1 MKKMEIKARAKI
13 NLGLDITSVRKD
25 GYHNI
30 KTVMQSV
37 GLSDEL
43 TFRKSD
49 EISISCDDES
59 LECGPENIIYR
70 CIEAIRV
77 HADMP
82 DAGLKVVLEKRIPMG
97 AGLGGGSA
105 DGAATLVAFNEL
117 YELGYNEE
125 TLCRIGLTVGADIPF
140 QIRGGCALCEGIGE
154 IITPIETAHEYPCVI
169 VKPDISISTKDAY
182 VVMDQQ
188 PIYVRPNFEEIIEG
202 LKQHNRETIQRGL
215 VNVFEIYAQNLSDEI
230 QDIKNLMYEQNTV
243 ATSMS
248 GSGSA
253 IFGIFET
260 EEQAQSAYQ
269 FLSRIYDKVWLT
281 EFRDASLET
290 ED

>member
-169 VKPDISISTKDAY
+169 VKPDISISTKDA
-182 VVMDQQ
+182 
-188 PIYVRPNFEEIIEG
+188 
-202 LKQHNRETIQRGL
+202 
-215 VNVFEIYAQNLSDEI
+215 
-230 QDIKNLMYEQNTV
+230 
-243 ATSMS
+243 
-248 GSGSA
+248 
-253 IFGIFET
+253 
-260 EEQAQSAYQ
+260 
-269 FLSRIYDKVWLT
+269 
-281 EFRDASLET
+281 
-290 ED
+290 

>member
-125 TLCRIGLTVGADIPF
+125 TLCRIG
-140 QIRGGCALCEGIGE
+140 
-154 IITPIETAHEYPCVI
+154 
-169 VKPDISISTKDAY
+169 
-182 VVMDQQ
+182 
-188 PIYVRPNFEEIIEG
+188 
-202 LKQHNRETIQRGL
+202 
-215 VNVFEIYAQNLSDEI
+215 
-230 QDIKNLMYEQNTV
+230 
-243 ATSMS
+243 
-248 GSGSA
+248 
-253 IFGIFET
+253 
-260 EEQAQSAYQ
+260 
-269 FLSRIYDKVWLT
+269 
-281 EFRDASLET
+281 
-290 ED
+290 